1 MLKKSFAI
9 LLFGAVLLAACAPTS
24 YGPSGAVNSLAVTGT
39 GQVSVAPDIAY
50 ISIGVHTES
59 SDVGVAVA
67 NNAREVDNVM
77 AALQAAGVAAEDMQT
92 TNFSVY
98 SYQDYDFEGQPTGQV
113 YSVDNTVY
121 VTVRTLASMGD
132 LLDSAVSAGAN
143 SIWGIQFDVAD
154 RSEAIAEARSAAV
167 EDAMAE
173 AESMAELTGVTLGDL
188 VSVSY
193 STGNTY
199 DPYYGYGMGGGGGAA
214 AETST
219 TIVPGQITVT
229 VNVYLSY
236 AIR

>member
-1 MLKKSFAI
+1 MVKKNLAI
-9 LLFGAVLLAACAPTS
+9 LLLGVLFVAACAPTS
-24 YGPSGAVNSLAVTGT
+24 YAPSGAVNSLAVTGT
-39 GQVSVAPDIAY
+39 GQVTIAPDIAY
-50 ISIGVHTES
+50 VSIGVHTES

-67 NNAREVDNVM
+67 NNAREVDSVM
-77 AALQAAGVAAEDMQT
+77 AALQAAGVSTEDMQT

-98 SYQDYDFEGQPTGQV
+98 SYEDYNFEGQPTGYV

-121 VTVRTLASMGD
+121 VTVRDLASMGD

-154 RSEAIAEARSAAV
+154 RSEAIAEARSLAV
-167 EDAMAE
+167 NDATQQAE
-173 AESMAELTGVTLGDL
+173 EMAELTGVRLGDL

-193 STGNTY
+193 STGGGF
-199 DPYYGYGMGGGGGAA
+199 DPYYPYGIGGGGAA
-214 AETST
+214 LAESST

>member
-9 LLFGAVLLAACAPTS
+9 LLLGAFLLAACAPTS
-24 YGPSGAVNSLAVTGT
+24 YAPSGAVNSLAVTGV
-39 GQVSVAPDIAY
+39 GQVTVAPDIAY
-50 ISIGVHTES
+50 VSIGVHTES

-77 AALQAAGVAAEDMQT
+77 DALGAAGVSAEDMQT

-98 SYQDYDFEGQPTGQV
+98 SYEDYNFEGQPTGAI

-121 VTVRTLASMGD
+121 VTVRELDSMGD
-132 LLDSAVSAGAN
+132 LLDSAVTAGAK
-143 SIWGIQFDVAD
+143 SIWGIQFDVDD
-154 RSEAIAEARSAAV
+154 RSEAIAEARGLAV
-167 EDAMAE
+167 EDATRQAE
-173 AESMAELTGVTLGDL
+173 EMAELTGVRLGDL

-193 STGNTY
+193 STGGGF
-199 DPYYGYGMGGGGGAA
+199 DPYSPYGIGGGGAA
-214 AETST
+214 VAESST